1 MGWESLFSVMLAAA
15 VPMAVPLLLVALGEM
30 FDQRAGLF
38 NLGAEGIMMMG
49 AFAAFFIDLKFHIP
63 WLGLAAALAV
73 GALLGLL
80 LGLVCITFKARQG
93 IAGIGLYM
101 LGWGISGTLFRVYVG
116 GPTPVTGIP
125 ALRLD
130 LLRSVPWVGP
140 VLATLSPMDYVAFA
154 LIPLSSY
161 MLFRT
166 SWGLKVRAVGTTPR
180 AADTLGIDVSRVRYQ
195 CVILAGAFA
204 GLAGAYLSVCSAK
217 MFADNITAGRGFIAV
232 ALVYF
237 GRWSPW
243 GVAGGAVLFSI
254 AAAAQRLIQFYGIKF
269 PYELALIVP
278 YVLVILVLALSP
290 NRRRVEPAALG
301 KAYDRENR
309 G

>member
-30 FDQRAGLF
+30 FNQRSGLF

-49 AFAAFFIDLKFHIP
+49 AFVAFYIDLRIQMP
-63 WLGLAAALAV
+63 WVGIAAALVV
-73 GALLGLL
+73 GALFGLL
-80 LGLVCITFKARQG
+80 LGLVCVTFKARQG

-101 LGWGISGTLFRVYVG
+101 LGWGVSGTLFRVYVG

-125 ALRLD
+125 ALSLPF
-130 LLRSVPWVGP
+130 LRNIPWIGS
-140 VLATLSPMDYVAFA
+140 VLATLNPMDVVAFA
-154 LIPLSSY
+154 LIPLSSWL
-161 MLFRT
+161 LFRT
-166 SWGLKVRAVGTTPR
+166 AWGLKVRAVGTTPR
-180 AADTLGIDVSRVRYQ
+180 AADTLGINVSRVRYQ

-243 GVAGGAVLFSI
+243 GVTGGAVLFSV
-254 AAAAQRLIQFYGIKF
+254 AAAAQRLIQFYGIPF

-301 KAYDRENR
+301 KPYDRENR

>member
-30 FDQRAGLF
+30 FNQRSGLF

-49 AFAAFFIDLKFHIP
+49 AFVAFYIDLRIQMP
-63 WLGLAAALAV
+63 WVGIAAALVV
-73 GALLGLL
+73 GALFGLL
-80 LGLVCITFKARQG
+80 LGLVCVTFKARQG

-101 LGWGISGTLFRVYVG
+101 LGWGVSGTLFRVYVG

-125 ALRLD
+125 ALSLPF
-130 LLRSVPWVGP
+130 LRNIPWIGS
-140 VLATLSPMDYVAFA
+140 VLATLNPMDVVAFA
-154 LIPLSSY
+154 LIPLSSWL
-161 MLFRT
+161 LFRT
-166 SWGLKVRAVGTTPR
+166 AWGLKVRAVGTTPR
-180 AADTLGIDVSRVRYQ
+180 AADTLGINVSRVRYQ

-204 GLAGAYLSVCSAK
+204 GLAGAYLSVCSAR

-243 GVAGGAVLFSI
+243 GVTGGAVLFSV
-254 AAAAQRLIQFYGIKF
+254 AAAAQRLIQFYGIPF

-301 KAYDRENR
+301 KPYDRENR

>member
-30 FDQRAGLF
+30 FNQRSGLF

-49 AFAAFFIDLKFHIP
+49 AFVAFFIDLKFQAP
-63 WLGLAAALAV
+63 WLGIAAALVV
-73 GALLGLL
+73 GALFGLL
-80 LGLVCITFKARQG
+80 LGLVCVTFKASQG

-101 LGWGISGTLFRVYVG
+101 LGWGISGTLFRVYIG

-125 ALRLD
+125 ALSLPF
-130 LLRSVPWVGP
+130 LQNIPWVGS
-140 VLATLSPMDYVAFA
+140 VLATLNPMDVVAFA
-154 LIPLSSY
+154 LIPLSSWL
-161 MLFRT
+161 LFRT
-166 SWGLKVRAVGTTPR
+166 AWGLKVRAVGTTPR
-180 AADTLGIDVSRVRYQ
+180 AADTLGINVSRVRYQ

-243 GVAGGAVLFSI
+243 GVTGGAVLFSV
-254 AAAAQRLIQFYGIKF
+254 AAAAQRLIQFYGIPF

-301 KAYDRENR
+301 KPYDRENR

>member
-1 MGWESLFSVMLAAA
+1 MSSLFSVMLAAA

-30 FDQRAGLF
+30 FNQRSGLF

-49 AFAAFFIDLKFHIP
+49 AFVAFFIDLKFQAP
-63 WLGLAAALAV
+63 WLGIAAALVV
-73 GALLGLL
+73 GALFGLL
-80 LGLVCITFKARQG
+80 LGLVCVTFKASQG

-101 LGWGISGTLFRVYVG
+101 LGWGISGTLFRVYIG

-125 ALRLD
+125 ALSLPF
-130 LLRSVPWVGP
+130 LQNIPWVGS
-140 VLATLSPMDYVAFA
+140 VLATLNPMDVVAFT
-154 LIPLSSY
+154 LIPLSSWL
-161 MLFRT
+161 LFRT
-166 SWGLKVRAVGTTPR
+166 AWGLKVRAVGTTPR
-180 AADTLGIDVSRVRYQ
+180 AADTLGINVSRVRYQ

-243 GVAGGAVLFSI
+243 GVTGGAVLFSV
-254 AAAAQRLIQFYGIKF
+254 AAAAQRLIQFYGIPF

-301 KAYDRENR
+301 KPYDRENR